1 MNGLTRIGAVT
12 VKEFRHL
19 GRDRRM
25 LAVVVLLPIMM
36 LLLFSYALSFDIENV
51 TTIVIDQ
58 DRTAT
63 SQQYVQRYEQSAFFD
78 VVAHGDSTSD
88 VDEAFAKG
96 TAKVAVIIPAG
107 FEHTILSGGHAELA
121 VLVDGTEPNS
131 AKVGRSY
138 SVAINQLFST
148 ELTREW
154 AEQQGIDTSSLGS
167 LDPRIRTWYNPDR
180 RSSDFLIPGLM
191 VVILAIVTVQ
201 QTAVT
206 LVRERTLGTEE
217 QLEVSPMR
225 KIELMIGKV
234 IPWTIL
240 AFIDV
245 VVIVA
250 IGVLGLGVPLRGSVV
265 ALAVGATLFI
275 LSSLGMG
282 LAVSAVAPT
291 EDTANIAALMIAL
304 LPSFL
309 LSGFVFP
316 LEQMPEVVQWI
327 SYVFPARYMVSLS
340 RGVFLK
346 GAGFAELWPELAALT
361 VITVILIA
369 LSTLMYAR
377 KARR

>member
-1 MNGLTRIGAVT
+1 MNGLTRIGAVV

-25 LAVVVLLPIMM
+25 LAVVVLLPVMM

-51 TTIVIDQ
+51 TTIVVDS

-63 SQQYVQRYEQSAFFD
+63 SQQYVQRYEQSAFFT
-78 VVAHGDSTSD
+78 VVAHGEAMSD
-88 VDEAFAKG
+88 VDAAFAEG

-107 FEHTILSGGHAELA
+107 FEHAVRSGGRAEVA

-148 ELTREW
+148 ELTRAW

-225 KIELMIGKV
+225 KLELMIGKV
-234 IPWTIL
+234 IPWTVL
-240 AFIDV
+240 AFVDV

-250 IGVLGLGVPLRGSVV
+250 IGVLGLGVPLRGSVL

-282 LAVSAVAPT
+282 LAVSAVAPS

-346 GAGFAELWPELAALT
+346 GAGFAELWPELTALI

-369 LSTLMYAR
+369 MSTLMYAR